1 MSPLLVL
8 GLRRASVS
16 GVIYVR
22 PQAPRTGRQ
31 CRQATTG
38 AREEP
43 QAAAPDDRRQQ
54 PPRLL
59 GTAARARVAHN
70 RQSKPASTRI
80 SVSAALMPRQ
90 KRPRTCPAD
99 PPVQVL
105 LIVCLKQRE
114 GGREREG
121 ERERECVCVCV
132 FGDCVRVR
140 DLPSRARHSQSCPYP
155 SRACCDASCGC
166 FWDQRNAKNAAPSG
180 HDGLAGRCMERT
192 RGQQSGRN
200 VDIITIFI
208 PVFTGAYERE
218 VLIMRRLVTH
228 ALNLHC
234 CSRPFDCIV
243 GLLLAATAQPESTPH
258 PGGHATRLARR
269 ANQCGGRRDCA

>member
-1 MSPLLVL
+1 MSTLLVLQLVL
-8 GLRRASVS
+8 GLRRTSVS

-22 PQAPRTGRQ
+22 DAMQAG
-31 CRQATTG
+31 
-38 AREEP
+38 
-43 QAAAPDDRRQQ
+43 DDRRTRGATGGRTRRQT
-54 PPRLL
+54 PATTE
-59 GTAARARVAHN
+59 TAGDCCA
-70 RQSKPASTRI
+70 
-80 SVSAALMPRQ
+80 
-90 KRPRTCPAD
+90 RTCGAQSSEQACIDTHQRVSCAD
-99 PPVQVL
+99 ATAEATTYVPSRSSCASVADCVFETERG
-105 LIVCLKQRE
+105 RE
-114 GGREREG
+114 GGREK
-121 ERERECVCVCV
+121 ERERESVCVCV
-132 FGDCVRVR
+132 FGDSVRVR